1 MNKLKD
7 EIINYINDWKECSK
21 CYNMCKFSRLT
32 CNNDDTLICDDC
44 VEEDIMSH
52 WIS

>member
-1 MNKLKD
+1 MKHLKD
-7 EIINYINDWKECSK
+7 LITNYMNGWVECSE
-21 CYNMCKFSRLT
+21 CYNMCKLKHITST
-32 CNNDDTLICDDC
+32 ETDSPICNDC